1 MKTENIDKDK
11 IDSNVKLVREYEGAQ
26 LFHIGILDLVVL
38 NGTHK
43 EMGQQYG
50 GLLKEK
56 ILTTRDTWKKI
67 FIDSGKLSFESILK
81 VIGKPFYTSAP
92 KTLKDFYQGIA
103 ERSGISLDEAVVLDN
118 WLTLVLLGRRAG
130 CSSLVAW
137 GNKTK
142 DGTAYMGRNLDFPDF
157 MRDII
162 GTNGVVVVIN
172 PIDGELS
179 VAGIGS
185 PGTISGFDDAI
196 NSNGLY
202 IEYNNGMGSIEPVLY
217 SNRFALPTFMRN
229 ILLEYGSIEELNIV
243 LNTMKSDY
251 PCIIGVS
258 EPDCGIHYEL
268 SPETY
273 MAKASPEDLSVRA
286 NQFNYHEWGIP
297 PLPGVAGWYS
307 ESRQNAFKKLISD
320 KAPNI
325 DEKVFMEAM
334 NAHLFKADGNLTETG
349 FSVFEPVK
357 DPTAGGGGE
366 GGDVTVYQIINHA
379 AERKWWVRIPTH
391 SGWMEI
397 DFKKYFKQ

>member
-1 MKTENIDKDK
+1 MKTQNIDKDK
-11 IDSNVKLVREYEGAQ
+11 INSNAKLVREYEGGQ
-26 LFHIGILDLVVL
+26 LFRVGILDLVVL

-50 GLLKEK
+50 GLVKDK

-67 FIDSGKLSFESILK
+67 FVDSGKLSFDSILK
-81 VIGKPFYTSAP
+81 VIGTPFYTSAP

-103 ERSGISLDEAVVLDN
+103 EVSGISVNEAVVLDN

-137 GNKTK
+137 GSKTK
-142 DGTAYMGRNLDFPDF
+142 DGTAYMGRNLDFPEF

-172 PIDGELS
+172 PVGGELS

-202 IEYNNGMGSIEPVLY
+202 VEYNNGMGSIEPVLY

-229 ILLEYGSIEELNIV
+229 TLLEYGSIDELNIV

-251 PCIIGVS
+251 PCIMGVCQ
-258 EPDCGIHYEL
+258 PDRGIHFEL

-273 MAKASPEDLSVRA
+273 IAVASPEDLSVRA
-286 NQFNYHEWGIP
+286 NQFNYPGWGIP
-297 PLPGVAGWYS
+297 TLPGAAGWYS
-307 ESRQNAFKKLISD
+307 ESRQNAFKKLLSD

-325 DEKVFMEAM
+325 DEKTFMEAM
-334 NAHLFKADGNLTETG
+334 NALLFKGDGNLTESG
-349 FSVFEPVK
+349 FSVFEPVR
-357 DPTAGGGGE
+357 DPLASGGGE
-366 GGDVTVYQIINHA
+366 GGDVTVYQIINHS